1 MEFNEDLWIVIK
13 EYVFHRHL
21 WYINLPYLKVIRSVP
36 LISNKS
42 KYYPL
47 MFVQSHR
54 RYSDKFIKSYN
65 MLIWNNNTIPLITYS
80 KISDED
86 DIDNALLNNY

>member
-42 KYYPL
+42 QYYPL

-80 KISDED
+80 KISNDD